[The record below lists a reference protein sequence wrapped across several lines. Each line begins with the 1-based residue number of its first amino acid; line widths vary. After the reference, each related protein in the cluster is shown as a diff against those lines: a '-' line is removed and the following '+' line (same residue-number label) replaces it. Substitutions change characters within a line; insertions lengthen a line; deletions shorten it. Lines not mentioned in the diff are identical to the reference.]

1 VNDLTPVPGVG
12 TPGDDVDIE
21 LDAGQTLFQE
31 GDAGDRAYVVRSG
44 KLEISRRVHGAEV
57 AIAVIEAGTLLGEMA
72 LIDDQPRSAT
82 VRALEPSVL
91 TVVPKAAFE
100 FHLARTDPVIRLILE
115 RFTSIIRDLNT
126 ENVRLTLGIR

>member
-12 TPGDDVDIE
+12 APGDQYEIE
-21 LDAGQTLFQE
+21 LDAGQTLFHE

-44 KLEISRRVHGAEV
+44 KLEISRRVGGAEV
-57 AIAVIEAGTLLGEMA
+57 VIAVVEAGTLLGEMA

-100 FHLARTDPVIRLILE
+100 FHLARTDPVIRMILE
-115 RFTSIIRDLNT
+115 RFTNIIRTLNA